1 MRITEIRSLL
11 HHPARLTLI
20 EVHTDQGIVGLGST
34 GSPPGMI
41 DPIIDDPSDGLRLLV
56 VGEDPSDPEALWRRM
71 VERWPA
77 QRGRADRGGLQANAM
92 GAIDMAVWDIAGKVA
107 GTPVHEL
114 LGGARRDRVLAYGSA
129 STMFYAASK
138 KSDET
143 ERERELRHKP
153 PEEIAREC
161 TTLRE
166 QGFKAVKFGW
176 GNDFDDEGMA
186 KLAAAREALGPDVR
200 LSVDFGCPAYFDSNW
215 TAADAIA
222 AARKLEA
229 YDVYFFEE
237 ALHPLDVDG
246 FAEVTAATSVHI
258 ATGESLTTT
267 EEFEPFIRRRALD
280 IVQPDAAQMGIT
292 QTFQVA
298 RDAEAAGMMCVPH
311 GPWTVFTVTCH
322 TQILSVAGLE
332 PMIEYPALVSYRG
345 EGLVTQRATALANY
359 ELVETPPEL
368 VDGHVM
374 LPRGP
379 GLGLGNLVPEAVERY
394 QALMEEAA
402 STS

>member
-1 MRITEIRSLL
+1 MRITDIRSLL

-20 EVHTDQGIVGLGST
+20 EVHTDAGIVGLGST

-41 DPIIDDPSDGLRLLV
+41 EPIIDDPSDGLRQFV
-56 VGEDPSDPEALWRRM
+56 VGQDPTEPVELWYRM
-71 VERWPA
+71 MERWPA

-92 GAIDMAVWDIAGKVA
+92 GAIDMAVWDIAGKA
-107 GTPVHEL
+107 RGMPVHQL
-114 LGGARRDRVLAYGSA
+114 LGGARVDRVLAYGSA
-129 STMFYAASK
+129 STMYYAASK
-138 KSDET
+138 RSDET
-143 ERERELRHKP
+143 ERERRLRHKS

-176 GNDFDDEGMA
+176 GNDFEDEGMA
-186 KLAAAREALGPDVR
+186 KLAAAREALGPDIR
-200 LSVDFGCPAYFDSNW
+200 LSVDFGCPAYFDPEW
-215 TAADAIA
+215 TTMEAIDAAH
-222 AARKLEA
+222 KLEE

-237 ALHPLDVDG
+237 ALHPLDVNG
-246 FAEVTAATSVHI
+246 FAELTAATSLNI

-267 EEFEPFIRRRALD
+267 EEFDRFIEQNALD

-292 QTFQVA
+292 QTFEVA
-298 RDAEAAGMMCVPH
+298 HETEHAGIMCVPH

-345 EGLVTQRATALANY
+345 EGLVTQRATAMSNY
-359 ELVETPPEL
+359 EIVETPPEL
-368 VDGHVM
+368 VDGHVV
-374 LPRGP
+374 LPQGP

-402 STS
+402 G

>member
-1 MRITEIRSLL
+1 MRITDIRSLL
-11 HHPARLTLI
+11 RHPARLTLI
-20 EVHTDQGIVGLGST
+20 EVHTDEGIVGLGST

-41 DPIIDDPSDGLRLLV
+41 EPIIDDPSDGLRKFLV
-56 VGEDPSDPEALWRRM
+56 GQDPTEPVELWYRM
-71 VERWPA
+71 AERWPA

-92 GAIDMAVWDIAGKVA
+92 GAIDMAVWDIAGKA
-107 GTPVHEL
+107 RGSPVHQL
-114 LGGARRDRVLAYGSA
+114 LGGARVDRVLAYGSA
-129 STMFYAASK
+129 STMYYAASK
-138 KSDET
+138 RSDET
-143 ERERELRHKP
+143 ERERRLRHKS
-153 PEEIAREC
+153 PEEIASEC

-166 QGFKAVKFGW
+166 QGFEAVKFGW
-176 GNDFDDEGMA
+176 GNDFEDEGMA
-186 KLAAAREALGPDVR
+186 KLAAAREALGPSVR
-200 LSVDFGCPAYFDSNW
+200 LSVDFGCPAYFDPEW
-215 TAADAIA
+215 TAEDAIA
-222 AARKLEA
+222 AAHKLEE

-237 ALHPLDVDG
+237 ALHPLDVEG
-246 FAEVTAATSVHI
+246 FAELTAATSVHI

-267 EEFEPFIRRRALD
+267 EEFDRFIEPRALD

-332 PMIEYPALVSYRG
+332 PMIEYPALISYRG
-345 EGLVTQRATALANY
+345 EGLITQRATAMSNY
-359 ELVETPPEL
+359 EIVETPPKL
-368 VDGHVM
+368 VDGHVV
-374 LPRGP
+374 LPQGP

-402 STS
+402 D

>member
-1 MRITEIRSLL
+1 MRITDIRSLL

-20 EVHTDQGIVGLGST
+20 EVHTDEGIVGIGST

-41 DPIIDDPSDGLRLLV
+41 DAIIDDPDDGLRQLV
-56 VGEDPSDPEALWRRM
+56 VGQDPTEPVELWNRM
-71 VERWPA
+71 MEKWPA

-92 GAIDMAVWDIAGKVA
+92 GAIDMAVWDIAGKA
-107 GTPVHEL
+107 TGKPVHEL
-114 LGGARRDRVLAYGSA
+114 LGGARRDRLVAYASA
-129 STMFYAASK
+129 STMFYAATK

-143 ERERELRHKP
+143 DRERLLRHKP
-153 PEEIAREC
+153 PEEIAHEC
-161 TTLRE
+161 TALRE

-176 GNDFDDEGMA
+176 GNDFGDEGMA
-186 KLAAAREALGPDVR
+186 KLAAAREALGPDTR
-200 LSVDFGCPAYFDSNW
+200 LNVDFGCPAYHDPDW
-215 TAADAIA
+215 TVADAIA

-246 FAEVTAATSVHI
+246 FAEVTAATSVHV

-267 EEFEPFIRRRALD
+267 EDFEPFIRRRALD

-292 QTFQVA
+292 QTLQVA
-298 RDAEAAGMMCVPH
+298 RDSEAAGMMCVPH

-332 PMIEYPALVSYRG
+332 PMIEYPALISYRG

-359 ELVETPPEL
+359 EIVETPPEL
-368 VDGHVM
+368 VDGHVV
-374 LPRGP
+374 LPQGP

-394 QALMEEAA
+394 QALMAEA
-402 STS
+402 SR

>member
-1 MRITEIRSLL
+1 MRITEIRSQLR
-11 HHPARLTLI
+11 HPARLTLI
-20 EVHTDQGIVGLGST
+20 EVHTDDGIVGIGST
-34 GSPPGMI
+34 ASPPGMI
-41 DPIIDDPSDGLRLLV
+41 NPIIDDPSDGLALFVMGR
-56 VGEDPSDPEALWRRM
+56 DPSDPEALWQEM

-77 QRGRADRGGLQANAM
+77 QRGRADRAGLQANAM
-92 GAIDMAVWDIAGKVA
+92 GAIDMAVWDIAGKAA
-107 GTPVHEL
+107 GKPVHEL
-114 LGGARRDRVLAYGSA
+114 LGGSRRDRVLAYGSA

-138 KSDET
+138 KSDEG
-143 ERERELRHKP
+143 ERERRLRHKP

-161 TTLRE
+161 TELRE
-166 QGFKAVKFGW
+166 QGFRAVKFGW
-176 GNDFDDEGMA
+176 GNDFGDAGMA
-186 KLAAAREALGPDVR
+186 KLAAAREALGPGIR
-200 LSVDFGCPAYFDSNW
+200 LSVDLGCPAYHDPDW
-215 TAADAIA
+215 TVADAIA

-246 FAEVTAATSVHI
+246 FAEVTAATSVYI

-267 EEFEPFIRRRALD
+267 EEFDSFIRRRALD

-292 QTFQVA
+292 QTLRVA
-298 RDAEAAGMMCVPH
+298 RDAESAGIMCVPH

-332 PMIEYPALVSYRG
+332 PMIEYPALVSYSG
-345 EGLVTQRATALANY
+345 EGMVQQRATAMTNY
-359 ELVETPPEL
+359 EIVETPPAL

-374 LPRGP
+374 LPQGP

-394 QALMEEAA
+394 QTLMQEAA